1 MRRQKR
7 IKSSR
12 KHPVRN
18 RTILA
23 ASRSLAIEQKLSHEP
38 ATRLQ
43 WLRALWPW
51 AFLALAG
58 AITIAWAIA
67 LCWAALALFR
77 WLAG

>member
-7 IKSSR
+7 NKSSR
-12 KHPVRN
+12 KQPVRKA
-18 RTILA
+18 LA
-23 ASRSLAIEQKLSHEP
+23 ASRSLGIEQKLSHEP

-43 WLRALWPW
+43 WLRAQWPW

-67 LCWAALALFR
+67 LCWAALALVR
-77 WLAG
+77 WLVG